1 MFNQLFHETRMN
13 INTVRSMIYTNEN
26 FRNIIFIED
35 TVRQQLEQNSQFA
48 DLVENTP
55 NEIDWKVYDH
65 CATVTRLYA
74 IYERFVEDII
84 SEWLR
89 LLPKLVSS
97 YSELENKIQ
106 TTHREGVG
114 RLLLDLNKSRF
125 QHLSAEKVVQSL
137 LSGVTDSQ
145 PYELLPEAFLLYEQ
159 NLRKEQLEKLFPSVG
174 IENSWKWI
182 KNHRSINN
190 FVEEITGD
198 QSTAEAELKKLIDY
212 RNDAAHGAVSID
224 EILGIQELLDLTY
237 FVEALCKALMELV
250 TYHVIFRKEV
260 IGTAQNIGKITEWL
274 PKPEAAVAK
283 INNITLSVGD
293 PIWLVSE
300 NSSYCQLAKIES
312 LKLDDIPKPKIS
324 IDYETEVGFKF
335 DTNAKKG
342 LSLYVIE

>member
-1 MFNQLFHETRMN
+1 MFDQLLRETRMN
-13 INTVRSMIYTNEN
+13 INTVHSMIYTNEN
-26 FRNIIFIED
+26 LRNIIFTED
-35 TVRQQLEQNSQFA
+35 TVRQQLEYNFQFA
-48 DLVENTP
+48 DLVKNTP

-89 LLPKLVSS
+89 LLPELVSS
-97 YSELENKIQ
+97 YSKLENKIQ

-182 KNHRSINN
+182 KNHRSIKN

-224 EILGIQELLDLTY
+224 EILGTQELLDLTS
-237 FVEALCKALMELV
+237 FVKALCKALIELV
-250 TYHVIFRKEV
+250 TYYVISRKEV
-260 IGTAQNIGKITEWL
+260 IGTAKNIGKITEWFSK
-274 PKPEAAVAK
+274 PKAAVAT

-293 PIWLVSE
+293 QIWLVNES
-300 NSSYCQLAKIES
+300 NSYCQLAKIES
-312 LKLDDIPKPKIS
+312 LKLDDISQTTINIGS
-324 IDYETEVGFKF
+324 ETEVGLRFN
-335 DTNAKKG
+335 TEARQG
-342 LSLYVIE
+342 LSLYIIE